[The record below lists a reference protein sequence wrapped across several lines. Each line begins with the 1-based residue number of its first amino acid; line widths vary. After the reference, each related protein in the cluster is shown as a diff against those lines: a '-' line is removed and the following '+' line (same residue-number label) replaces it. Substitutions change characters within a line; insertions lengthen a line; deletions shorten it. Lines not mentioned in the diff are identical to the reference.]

1 MDNNRISLNALRDK
15 AYLNATNHGWH
26 EVEHNAGH
34 YVMLIIT
41 ELNEAVNA
49 DRLDKHANKELFNM
63 NLGTPS
69 YQEDKHFMKL
79 YDLYIKDTMED
90 ELADAAIRMLDFTK
104 VLEVDLNFNLPTPDE
119 EELMLIELTAQPY
132 LTHHVLALIMVLLD
146 DADVIKFLK
155 SIFIIAKWHKIDL
168 MWHIEQKMKYNEMRP
183 YKHGGKK
190 Y

>member
-1 MDNNRISLNALRDK
+1 
-15 AYLNATNHGWH
+15 
-26 EVEHNAGH
+26 
-34 YVMLIIT
+34 
-41 ELNEAVNA
+41 
-49 DRLDKHANKELFNM
+49 M